1 MRFGISLEIDSRAS
15 ENSSVVQTTDELLR
29 AYFESR
35 SYGIGI
41 DSIYVG
47 FICVES
53 KPGFEKFFQP
63 RRPRYVVDDKVEML
77 DGSVKSIGNTYSYDI
92 KVPDNLYEDFAAGD
106 KSVAF
111 AILKTLLIESISN
124 FENLKKRGKKFEVD
138 KFKRDLVNELNDL
151 EARKGFF

>member
-1 MRFGISLEIDSRAS
+1 M
-15 ENSSVVQTTDELLR
+15 
-29 AYFESR
+29 
-35 SYGIGI
+35 
-41 DSIYVG
+41 
-47 FICVES
+47 
-53 KPGFEKFFQP
+53 
-63 RRPRYVVDDKVEML
+63 DDKVEML